1 MPVPLAAA
9 VAVAV
14 LWLLPR
20 PVVAQEAELAL
31 RIADPRIVESSGLAA
46 SRRHPGVLW
55 THNDSGDA
63 ARVFA
68 VGGDGRVLATLRL
81 AGVQAR
87 DVEAIAAGRDGRGRP
102 ALFVAD
108 IGDNQDLWP
117 SVTVYRVAEPERL
130 ADATVPA
137 ERFRF
142 RYVDGPRD
150 AEALLVEPRSNRLYV
165 ASKDRAGGALYRAP
179 AELRRDRV
187 DLLRRVAA
195 APALVTDGAF
205 SPDGRSFVLRDYTD
219 AHLYTAPGRR
229 IARFPLPPQPQ
240 GESVTFTA
248 DGTGVLAGS
257 EGPGSAVWRVPLP
270 PSARPAPTPGSA
282 GAVDNRG
289 NPAHGSATLPLRAP
303 KSGTGRE
310 PLEWAG
316 PWGLAALVLL
326 GLTGVAMAVGA
337 RRRR

>member
-1 MPVPLAAA
+1 
-9 VAVAV
+9 
-14 LWLLPR
+14 
-20 PVVAQEAELAL
+20 
-31 RIADPRIVESSGLAA
+31 
-46 SRRHPGVLW
+46 
-55 THNDSGDA
+55 
-63 ARVFA
+63 
-68 VGGDGRVLATLRL
+68 
-81 AGVQAR
+81 
-87 DVEAIAAGRDGRGRP
+87 
-102 ALFVAD
+102 
-108 IGDNQDLWP
+108 
-117 SVTVYRVAEPERL
+117 
-130 ADATVPA
+130 
-137 ERFRF
+137 
-142 RYVDGPRD
+142 
-150 AEALLVEPRSNRLYV
+150 
-165 ASKDRAGGALYRAP
+165 
-179 AELRRDRV
+179 
-187 DLLRRVAA
+187 VAA

-229 IARFPLPPQPQ
+229 VARFPLPPQPQ

-248 DGTGVLAGS
+248 DGTALLAGS

-289 NPAHGSATLPLRAP
+289 NPAPGSGAVDNGGNSAPGSATLALRGP

-310 PLEWAG
+310 PLDWAG